1 MSWRDLIAS
10 VLIAVVTPLA
20 MLVFTPTAARSL
32 GRRWLFLLP
41 VAFCAGAEMPNASYL
56 IALVQLP
63 AQVVSGQ
70 FADLPDTPR
79 EPLTTFTTASGIQ
92 VYVPVEGDQIWDAPL
107 PATPYPNPA
116 LRLCC
121 PDSLE
126 CGFAV

>member
-1 MSWRDLIAS
+1 MPVALWLPSIHRIAR
-10 VLIAVVTPLA
+10 VL
-20 MLVFTPTAARSL
+20 
-32 GRRWLFLLP
+32 LL

-56 IALVQLP
+56 IALVELP

-107 PATPYPNPA
+107 PAAPYPNPA
-116 LRLCC
+116 LRLRC